1 MPAIKSP
8 LRPPPKGAKIIYALK
23 RASVRFVVAVP
34 DAVTSEGLL
43 WPISRDSDFRLVR
56 VCKEDEGISICA
68 AMSYCDT
75 RAVLLMQQTG
85 LMDSLNA
92 LRAIGMD
99 YRLPVCMLV
108 GLQGKEE
115 NLKPRES
122 KSYGVRI
129 IEPILNAME
138 VRYNLIEEL
147 GDEDIVC
154 DRIVAAYSESI
165 PQCFLIGRAPQ
176 PP

>member
-1 MPAIKSP
+1 MSEKEA
-8 LRPPPKGAKIIYALK
+8 RPRNPPEGAKILEALK

-43 WPISRDSDFRLVR
+43 WPICRDPYFRLVR

-75 RAVLLMQQTG
+75 KAILLMQQTG

-99 YRLPVCMLV
+99 YCLPVCMLV
-108 GLQGKEE
+108 GLQGKEDY
-115 NLKPRES
+115 LTPRES

-129 IEPILNAME
+129 IEPILDAME
-138 VRYNLIEEL
+138 VRYDLIESS
-147 GDEDIVC
+147 GDENLVC
-154 DRIVAAYSESI
+154 DRIAAAYRESV
-165 PQCFLIGRAPQ
+165 PQCFLIGR
-176 PP
+176 PPLPP